1 MTNLEKQNEN
11 PDEKK
16 FEQAFEEDI
25 QKGWENFDKKT
36 FWDIV
41 SWGTFDDNLSKEENF
56 KIAFDTKV
64 DEHITKKLNNLDEST
79 KTAIKDLQK
88 QHHQNMTIVEQI
100 ESYKEI
106 VSLLETRDGS
116 SALKTREHQN
126 QDNYQKETEQANKES
141 LNFLEKLK
149 TAIKENT
156 EREREKREKLTQQ
169 IAENNT
175 AVWKEQKH
183 AGEIL
188 DWFPDSKA

>member
-1 MTNLEKQNEN
+1 MTNPEIQEKNLETE
-11 PDEKK
+11 K

-25 QKGWENFDKKT
+25 QNGWENFDKKI

-41 SWGTFDDNLSKEENF
+41 SGAKFDESLSKEENF

-64 DEHITKKLNNLDEST
+64 DEHITKKLSNLDEAT
-79 KTAIKDLQK
+79 KTALKDLQK
-88 QHHQNMTIVEQI
+88 QHHQNMTITEQM

-116 SALKTREHQN
+116 TALKTKEHQN
-126 QDNYQKETEQANKES
+126 QDKHGKEILQANKES
-141 LNFLEKLK
+141 QDFLEKLK
-149 TAIKENT
+149 TALKENA
-156 EREREKREKLTQQ
+156 ERETEKREKLAQQ

-175 AVWKEQKH
+175 AVWEEQKH

-188 DWFPDSKA
+188 DWFPDSRA